1 MIWIDMSIIF
11 GLMVEVSN
19 GPLNL
24 RSLNYLHAQLALL
37 RQPGR
42 ETEFGE
48 PPTTSFGAA
57 VEPIWIF
64 TASWQ
69 KARTLSEVK
78 LEHLEP
84 TWFSDTWTHFEHFEH
99 FKHWHPMKQTNNS
112 QAAPTKFWPSYV
124 LNRHLLTW
132 PHGIHQLSIAG
143 ALPPVRNALEDEAPV

>member
-1 MIWIDMSIIF
+1 
-11 GLMVEVSN
+11 MVDVSN

-84 TWFSDTWTHFEHFEH
+84 TWFSDT
-99 FKHWHPMKQTNNS
+99 
-112 QAAPTKFWPSYV
+112 
-124 LNRHLLTW
+124 
-132 PHGIHQLSIAG
+132 
-143 ALPPVRNALEDEAPV
+143 

>member
-1 MIWIDMSIIF
+1 MSIIF

-24 RSLNYLHAQLALL
+24 TSLTHLALL
-37 RQPGR
+37 RQSGR

-48 PPTTSFGAA
+48 PPPTSFGAA

-84 TWFSDTWTHFEHFEH
+84 T
-99 FKHWHPMKQTNNS
+99 
-112 QAAPTKFWPSYV
+112 
-124 LNRHLLTW
+124 
-132 PHGIHQLSIAG
+132 
-143 ALPPVRNALEDEAPV
+143 